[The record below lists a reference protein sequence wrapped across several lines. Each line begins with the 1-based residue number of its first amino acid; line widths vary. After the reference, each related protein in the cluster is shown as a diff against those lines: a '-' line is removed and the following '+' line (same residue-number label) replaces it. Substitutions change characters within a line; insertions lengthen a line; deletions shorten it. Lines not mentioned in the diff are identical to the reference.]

1 MTRVDVTLVLFR
13 PDIEELGRTATSL
26 AAIRDEFSMLHILLS
41 GSNADRAGIASLLD
55 AAGLESRAR
64 VTHRYDNLGFST
76 GHNVLLANAFA
87 EGADAAL
94 VLNPDMRVA
103 VGALDLLTRAAGEH
117 SGPALYGPS
126 LARAANE
133 VSNSNALLDTDS
145 MGVGWSGDGRHFDIR
160 QGEPFSI
167 EPGRVDVVDGLTGA
181 CLFVPRQAYEAI
193 VYESGWFFDDVFL
206 AYREDAE
213 LGLRAKALGIES
225 RIVHVEGFAHVR
237 SVRGYARG
245 RALPDLLGVRN
256 RYLLKYRLGSL
267 RPSAI
272 GLAEARDLMVA
283 GATAS
288 IERSSLPGLSSA
300 TSIRRFVSSTS
311 MLRRPSSS
319 RRSANTRMKSV
330 RRLRV
335 LYLGVESEQYPR
347 NSRVRAYLKDHL
359 DADITTVLID
369 KEPGAVRK
377 ARILLREGGAFPR
390 DSFDVVV
397 LAEFQLKYAP
407 IARLL
412 AVRYRALLVVD
423 WFVGLYETRV
433 EDWGMATPGSLKGR
447 VWRAVDGAAVRL
459 GGMVVTD
466 SDERAE
472 MLVRDYGAPRR
483 FTFTLPVGAPD
494 WAQGSDRPAS
504 DEDRIRVLYYGG
516 YLPLHGVDYVLEA
529 LAAAERPDRL
539 DVVFIGA
546 GERRAE
552 AERSARELGLADLIV
567 FKDPIPEVAL
577 ADEIAA
583 ADLVL
588 GVFGTSPKAASVI
601 ANKVWQGLSA
611 GRVVVT
617 RRSKALDEIRSIVG
631 DLLIE
636 VDPTEPEQLA
646 RVFDATATRAFDA
659 ADAPTSP
666 LESYVAERFAQF
678 ARALRGRVRG
688 Y

>member
-1 MTRVDVTLVLFR
+1 MTRVDITLVLYR
-13 PDIEELGRTATSL
+13 PDIDELGRTIASL
-26 AAIRDEFSMLHILLS
+26 AQISSEFDVLHVLLS
-41 GSNADRAGIASLLD
+41 GSNADRESVGRLLE
-55 AAGLESRAR
+55 AAGLAAR
-64 VTHRYDNLGFST
+64 TRLTHRFDNLGFST
-76 GHNVLLANAFA
+76 GHNVLLADAFS
-87 EGADAAL
+87 EGAGAAL

-103 VGALDLLTRAAGEH
+103 VGSVVELARIAAE
-117 SGPALYGPS
+117 SVDDALYGPS
-126 LARAANE
+126 LAR
-133 VSNSNALLDTDS
+133 VSNADESVGNAAETDS

-167 EPGRVDVVDGLTGA
+167 EPGRVQTVDGLTGA
-181 CLFVPRQAYEAI
+181 CLFVPRGAYEAI
-193 VYESGWFFDDVFL
+193 VDESGWFFDDVFL

-213 LGLRAKALGIES
+213 LGLRAKALGVES
-225 RIVHVEGFAHVR
+225 RLVHVEGFAHVR

-256 RYLLKYRLGSL
+256 RYLLKYRLGNL
-267 RPSAI
+267 RPSSK
-272 GLAEARDLMVA
+272 GFAELRDLMVA
-283 GATAS
+283 GATS
-288 IERSSLPGLSSA
+288 TIERSSLPGLSSA
-300 TSIRRFVSSTS
+300 KSIRRFVSNTSTVRRS
-311 MLRRPSSS
+311 LVRRPDSP
-319 RRSANTRMKSV
+319 RAEGRV
-330 RRLRV
+330 PRLRV

-347 NSRVRAYLKDHL
+347 NARLRAYLESHL
-359 DADITTVLID
+359 DADVTIVGID
-369 KEPGAVRK
+369 KDPGAIRK

-412 AVRYRALLVVD
+412 AARYRALLVVD

-447 VWRAVDGAAVRL
+447 AWRAVDSAAARIGNV
-459 GGMVVTD
+459 VVTD
-466 SDERAE
+466 SDERAK

-483 FTFTLPVGAPD
+483 ATFALPVGAPE
-494 WAQGSDRPAS
+494 WAQGSDRPAP

-529 LAAAERPDRL
+529 LAATERPNRL

-552 AERSARELGLADLIV
+552 AERSALELGLADLID
-567 FKDPIPEVAL
+567 FKDPIPEVEL

-617 RRSKALDEIRSIVG
+617 RQSKALNEIRSIVG

-636 VDPTEPEQLA
+636 VDPEEPKQLA
-646 RVFDATATRAFDA
+646 RVFDAIATRAFDA
-659 ADAPTSP
+659 ADAPTML
-666 LESYVAERFAQF
+666 LESYVAGRFAQF
-678 ARALRGRVRG
+678 ARALRGQVRG
-688 Y
+688 R